1 MASLRQWW
9 CRTAATMKDR
19 RSLLLARVRPRR
31 AWHHRE
37 VEAAVIRA
45 TSHEERWVDYRSV
58 GRVFKWARTSPSAV
72 RPIVWALA
80 RRARRTR
87 CWAVALKALMVAH
100 GMLLCSG
107 GVSPRAARVGRVPF
121 ELAHF
126 RDRTAPPAKSSAF
139 SAFVRAYF
147 RFLDYR
153 SLLAAQEDIDGDE
166 TDHHA
171 ARLDRITKLQYLLE
185 LLLQIRP
192 YGDGM
197 DVPLI
202 LEAMDCALIEIF
214 QVYGD
219 ICTAAARFLV
229 GGPGPAKPRPDKSA
243 AAAGIKVL
251 WRAAEQSAQLSSYL
265 ELCQVLGVVNARK
278 LPALER
284 VHEEDVRDLER
295 LLMRDAPEEV
305 DEEDRNGA
313 CGASSSSSSVEP
325 KDRLGVRYVE
335 SSREAACRRAPVRG
349 GRDGD

>member
-9 CRTAATMKDR
+9 CRAAATMKDR

-58 GRVFKWARTSPSAV
+58 GRVFKWARASPSAV
-72 RPIVWALA
+72 RPIMWALA

-107 GVSPRAARVGRVPF
+107 VSPRAARVGRVPF

-126 RDRTAPPAKSSAF
+126 RDRTAPPAKSLAF

-153 SLLAAQEDIDGDE
+153 SLLAAQEDVDGDE

-197 DVPLI
+197 AVPLI

-229 GGPGPAKPRPDKSA
+229 GGHGPAKPRPDKSA

-265 ELCQVLGVVNARK
+265 ELCQGLGMVNARK

-284 VHEEDVRDLER
+284 VHEEDVRNLER
-295 LLMRDAPEEV
+295 LLMRDTAEEV
-305 DEEDRNGA
+305 GEEDRNGA
-313 CGASSSSSSVEP
+313 CVASSSVASRAEQ
-325 KDRLGVRYVE
+325 RLAGVLPSGEDEME
-335 SSREAACRRAPVRG
+335 SSQ
-349 GRDGD
+349 